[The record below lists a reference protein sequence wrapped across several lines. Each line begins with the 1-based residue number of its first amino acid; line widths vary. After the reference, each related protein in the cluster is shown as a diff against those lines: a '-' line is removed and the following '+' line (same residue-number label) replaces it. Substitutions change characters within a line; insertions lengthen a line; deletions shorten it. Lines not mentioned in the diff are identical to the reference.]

1 MSFFADWKFVS
12 SAALIA
18 FWVWRVVVTPV
29 EAGLVLYAT
38 SAGLVVAG
46 MLLLSAWTNRHVRQ
60 RDEHIYPVDE
70 GERSVA

>member
-1 MSFFADWKFVS
+1 MSFITDWKFAL

-18 FWVWRVVVTPV
+18 FWIWRVVVTPV
-29 EAGLVLYAT
+29 EVGLVLFAT
-38 SAGLVVAG
+38 SAGLVIAG
-46 MLLLSAWTNRHVRQ
+46 MLLLSAWTNRRARE